1 MFGGLKKGNL
11 KVHVP
16 DAKRKEAE
24 ELMCGEKWKRGE
36 ECMMDWSKYEDPDAI
51 KEQEEEYERQQDM
64 AELRPERGGERSGGG
79 RGTPPSRRKDEGV
92 SCVLVERMRE

>member
-1 MFGGLKKGNL
+1 MGKYHQRVRGETKRLFGGLKKGNL

-64 AELRPERGGERSGGG
+64 AEL
-79 RGTPPSRRKDEGV
+79 
-92 SCVLVERMRE
+92 